1 VLEGPV
7 GDVEGLVAEGLL
19 VEGPVVDGEPEGAAP
34 EPVELL
40 PPELLCAVA
49 TPPDSSR
56 ATTSVTADVTFIVN
70 LHGRPREINK
80 SRQRAFR
87 TLTPFSL
94 ESSDLAGKF
103 EPEEQEPA
111 TAACVGPWSARMHS
125 RISLFR
131 NRGPHQESNMSSTR
145 DPILLL
151 EPSNLLEP
159 LNLADRHGDPASP
172 STRPDRHPTSPTS
185 PARTQSA
192 AAAISRHDA
201 AREKLPDS
209 VVMGAQRIRRDSF
222 SAPIDGDSRWRL
234 KSALLVA
241 GALACVA
248 TGTALP
254 QLPELMFGDA
264 KPAQQTTKSAQQ
276 TAADATK
283 PKSAPQT
290 VADAAKPSAPVA
302 DAPAKSEES
311 KPAEPKPSES
321 SGPNQS
327 VALTAN
333 AGTQPAVPDQPAPA
347 AQDAA
352 AAAATPCGPRN
363 KARDDKCLEGG
374 PATPAPEPTAV
385 PDRNSDGAP
394 AASRTTAASPAKQ
407 RAASQ
412 TIWELDDRT
421 QQSVNRRATQ
431 RDTADQQ
438 ATTDSNGQSARSSDR
453 NAPDRSSSDRNASDR
468 NSWDR
473 DRRQDQDSSRTS
485 SRRRERSGDNGQT
498 ARYGDSRQ
506 EQDFNRNPN
515 GRRDRNEDYGRDE
528 DRRVFGR
535 VPREDD
541 RVIGPRHEGP
551 LPLFP
556 SLFGW

>member
-1 VLEGPV
+1 MP
-7 GDVEGLVAEGLL
+7 
-19 VEGPVVDGEPEGAAP
+19 
-34 EPVELL
+34 
-40 PPELLCAVA
+40 
-49 TPPDSSR
+49 
-56 ATTSVTADVTFIVN
+56 
-70 LHGRPREINK
+70 
-80 SRQRAFR
+80 
-87 TLTPFSL
+87 
-94 ESSDLAGKF
+94 
-103 EPEEQEPA
+103 
-111 TAACVGPWSARMHS
+111 
-125 RISLFR
+125 
-131 NRGPHQESNMSSTR
+131 STR

-159 LNLADRHGDPASP
+159 LDLADRHADPASP
-172 STRPDRHPTSPTS
+172 SVRSEQNTTSPTS
-185 PARTQSA
+185 LARAQSA
-192 AAAISRHDA
+192 AAAIRRDA
-201 AREKLPDS
+201 ARGSQPI
-209 VVMGAQRIRRDSF
+209 GRRSL
-222 SAPIDGDSRWRL
+222 SAPVDGDSRWRL

-276 TAADATK
+276 TAADATR
-283 PKSAPQT
+283 PKSAQQT
-290 VADAAKPSAPVA
+290 VADATKPSAPVA

-311 KPAEPKPSES
+311 KPAEPKPNEL

-327 VALTAN
+327 VALTPN
-333 AGTQPAVPDQPAPA
+333 PGTQPAVPDQPAPA

-352 AAAATPCGPRN
+352 VAAATPCGPRN

-473 DRRQDQDSSRTS
+473 DRRQDQDFESYI
-485 SRRRERSGDNGQT
+485 EP
-498 ARYGDSRQ
+498 A
-506 EQDFNRNPN
+506 
-515 GRRDRNEDYGRDE
+515 
-528 DRRVFGR
+528 
-535 VPREDD
+535 PRALW
-541 RVIGPRHEGP
+541 R
-551 LPLFP
+551 
-556 SLFGW
+556 